1 MKVLNYLHSN
11 SSEAFDKEKWLLL
24 GAGYCFWKSIG
35 CMRCNIDCRVRGSTV
50 LVIALSG
57 RGVLPKI
64 LVPLFIPLYLDLLR
78 INSNPFSFWYQRRV
92 TCLHRLVFMQQ
103 ISKRIFFF
111 SFFKSKELSRPSSLW
126 FAQLTLNLRQTIK
139 KGKKPMRGSEAVFL
153 TSSKSMTDDVTCIL
167 DGSYL
172 PGNCTD
178 IILITSAQDT

>member
-1 MKVLNYLHSN
+1 MTIEIGFIGNEAEMKVLNYLHSN

-35 CMRCNIDCRVRGSTV
+35 CVRCNIDCRVRGSTV

-111 SFFKSKELSRPSSLW
+111 SFLRAKSFPNPLHFGSLSLP
-126 FAQLTLNLRQTIK
+126 LTYVRLSKR
-139 KGKKPMRGSEAVFL
+139 GKKTYERIWG
-153 TSSKSMTDDVTCIL
+153 CI
-167 DGSYL
+167 S
-172 PGNCTD
+172 NFF
-178 IILITSAQDT
+178 

>member
-11 SSEAFDKEKWLLL
+11 SSEAFDKEKWLVL

-35 CMRCNIDCRVRGSTV
+35 CVRCNIDCRVRGSTV

-111 SFFKSKELSRPSSLW
+111 SFLRAKSFPNPLHFGSLSLP
-126 FAQLTLNLRQTIK
+126 LTYVRLSKR
-139 KGKKPMRGSEAVFL
+139 GKKPMRGSEAVFL